1 MTINWPNRITFIRIL
16 IIPAFIISLSY
27 DYTKMAFSLFFIGS
41 ITDALDGILARV
53 LNQKTKIGAYLDPL
67 ADKGLVVSAFYG
79 LWYIKLVP
87 AWLTILV
94 ISRDIIIISGVI
106 LLNIIKGDVTI
117 KPALISK
124 FTTCT
129 QFLTIFMAF
138 ILLSETGL
146 IAKTVFTVAC
156 DVTGLLTL
164 ISGFQYIYRGITI
177 LNMEGNFYNGSTT
190 KKS

>member
-1 MTINWPNRITFIRIL
+1 
-16 IIPAFIISLSY
+16 
-27 DYTKMAFSLFFIGS
+27 MAFSLFFIGS